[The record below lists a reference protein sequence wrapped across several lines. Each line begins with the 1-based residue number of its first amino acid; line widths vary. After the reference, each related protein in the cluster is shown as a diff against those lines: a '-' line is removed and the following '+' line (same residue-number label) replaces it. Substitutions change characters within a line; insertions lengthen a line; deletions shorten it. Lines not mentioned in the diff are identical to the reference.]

1 MRNTMQ
7 VSLLA
12 RTRGLVIAMF
22 AKYERRRRSVVV
34 ASSLDHNRPSP
45 RLDTF
50 FVLVTKLRSIALRF
64 SLAWCFARCG
74 ISDAYGFKLLYG
86 WDM

>member
-1 MRNTMQ
+1 MVKRKSMGGNWNKSWGRHRRCQM
-7 VSLLA
+7 
-12 RTRGLVIAMF
+12 TRCMVIAMY

-64 SLAWCFARCG
+64 SLAWCFA
-74 ISDAYGFKLLYG
+74 
-86 WDM
+86 

>member
-12 RTRGLVIAMF
+12 RTRGLVIAMY

-34 ASSLDHNRPSP
+34 ASSLDHNRP

-74 ISDAYGFKLLYG
+74 ISDAYGFKLLCG